1 MVAGRD
7 FTRLDRLNA
16 PDAVVVSASSAARY
30 WPGRDPVGERILVPT
45 QRVPGAIAEP
55 RFLTVV
61 GVVEDVRY
69 RGLTDPRLD
78 IYLAS
83 TQSTMQVK
91 HLMVRAAEP
100 PIDAIRSIA
109 RELDPAAYL
118 GPPVSMSD
126 ELARQSAPWR
136 FAMRMLGGFG
146 ILAAV
151 LATAALTG
159 LISLVVTLRRRE
171 LGIRAALGATP
182 GRLRWHVL
190 AEAAWI
196 VAVATG
202 TGLLVAIL
210 AGQLIGAMLVEVS
223 PHDPSSLA
231 AAALLTVLSGLF
243 GCAWPA
249 RRAAGDDAVNALR
262 E

>member
-1 MVAGRD
+1 MTPFRPDRPMLVLLASLFVVMVGYGS
-7 FTRLDRLNA
+7 TLTVL
-16 PDAVVVSASSAARY
+16 PDHIQQVRGMGAAAESAAFH
-30 WPGRDPVGERILVPT
+30 VGMVVGVYALA
-45 QRVPGAIAEP
+45 GLLAS
-55 RFLTVV
+55 TVV
-61 GVVEDVRY
+61 GRVGDR
-69 RGLTDPRLD
+69 RGRRPLLLAGLGGLAATQILFGLSTSLWML
-78 IYLAS
+78 YL
-83 TQSTMQVK
+83 
-91 HLMVRAAEP
+91 L
-100 PIDAIRSIA
+100 
-109 RELDPAAYL
+109 
-118 GPPVSMSD
+118 
-126 ELARQSAPWR
+126 
-136 FAMRMLGGFG
+136 RMLGGFG

-171 LGIRAALGATP
+171 LAIRAALGATP

-190 AEAAWI
+190 AEAAWL

-210 AGQLIGAMLVEVS
+210 AGRLIGAMLVDVS

-249 RRAAGDDAVNALR
+249 KRAARDDAVNALR